1 MVPWNKRFLWKPS
14 FLGSM
19 LNLGSVYTSS
29 TRSVVKRVVPG
40 ADHLSPAARVWPAA
54 KSTPPVTWP
63 RFRSRFRTE
72 GETFLFQ
79 KKRHVFVGL
88 EVWKSV
94 FFLVTWLEF
103 GNFNLK
109 YLDMIYIYIYTYIC
123 LLLGM
128 SWKEARV
135 CIQTSYILR
144 SRKNYLLWEDP
155 NQWKWYGYCGDLV
168 GQCLGW
174 QHIEYL
180 WVFPKIVVPPNHPFW

>member
-109 YLDMIYIYIYTYIC
+109 YLDMIYIYIRIYVCYWECHGKKREYVYRHHIFWDPEKITSFGRIQINGN
-123 LLLGM
+123 GM
-128 SWKEARV
+128 G
-135 CIQTSYILR
+135 T
-144 SRKNYLLWEDP
+144 
-155 NQWKWYGYCGDLV
+155 
-168 GQCLGW
+168 
-174 QHIEYL
+174 
-180 WVFPKIVVPPNHPFW
+180 VVT